1 MSTNFNFLRAYG
13 IGSSSSPNITIGTST
28 TSGIFSQLTNQISV
42 SISGTE
48 LVRYSSGLTSLFSRL
63 DLNAGNEIRFYNPT
77 DTNYIALKA
86 PTAVTTQTLTLPA
99 NPGTIRQAI
108 ITNGAGG
115 ILSFGDPIAG
125 SLRSVSTE
133 ISVSGATAP
142 TTGQVLTATSSTS
155 ATWQSIPSSPA
166 SIVFDTSSTVATETI
181 TTTGNVFASSI
192 SVGSGTYWVVFSTN
206 VSGNANNVRMTV
218 AISANGVADTVST
231 RQIQLR
237 TSGFAEAIGTQ
248 AILVNPVTINVIGT
262 RTAAGTSITFGN
274 RNIVVLKLA

>member
-1 MSTNFNFLRAYG
+1 MSTNFNFLRTYG
-13 IGSSSSPNITIGTST
+13 IGSSSSPNITLGTST

-48 LVRYSSGLTSLFSRL
+48 LVRYSSGLTALFSRL
-63 DLNAGNEIRFYNPT
+63 DLNSGNEMRFYNT
-77 DTNYIALKA
+77 ANTNYVALKS
-86 PTAVTTQTLTLPA
+86 PSAVTTQTLTLPA
-99 NPGTIRQAI
+99 NPGTVRQAI
-108 ITNGAGG
+108 ITDGAGG
-115 ILSFGDPIAG
+115 ILSFGDPVAG
-125 SLRSVSTE
+125 SLRSASTE

-155 ATWQSIPSSPA
+155 ATWQSIPSLPA
-166 SIVFDTSSTVATETI
+166 SIVFNTDSSTVTQTI

-206 VSGNANNVRMTV
+206 VSGNANNVQMNV
-218 AISANGVADTVST
+218 SISANGTATAVST
-231 RQIQLR
+231 RQMQLR
-237 TSGFAEAIGTQ
+237 TSGFAESIGTQ

-262 RTAAGTSITFGN
+262 RTANGTSITFGN